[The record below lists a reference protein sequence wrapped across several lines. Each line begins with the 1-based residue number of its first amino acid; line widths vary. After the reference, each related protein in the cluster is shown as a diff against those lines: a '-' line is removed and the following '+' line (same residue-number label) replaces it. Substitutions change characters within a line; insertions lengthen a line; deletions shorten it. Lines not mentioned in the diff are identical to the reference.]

1 MNNDLGVIMS
11 NVSNKLDEQEQEIQ
25 KLATDINPSENT
37 IPDSAAEATT
47 APLED
52 DELGGNAT
60 NDDVK
65 NK

>member
-1 MNNDLGVIMS
+1 MS
-11 NVSNKLDEQEQEIQ
+11 NVSNKLDEQEQELQ
-25 KLATDINPSENT
+25 KLAADINPSENT
-37 IPDSAAEATT
+37 TPDSVAEATT

-65 NK
+65 R